1 MLAGKSL
8 LHPWCNIK
16 GITHICDT
24 ITMFLKFSILS
35 VEITFSS
42 SMIMLAQVSIST
54 RLGSI
59 TVGISFGQN
68 LALALGNVSIG
79 LNDYKHLEV

>member
-1 MLAGKSL
+1 
-8 LHPWCNIK
+8 
-16 GITHICDT
+16 
-24 ITMFLKFSILS
+24 
-35 VEITFSS
+35 
-42 SMIMLAQVSIST
+42 MIMLAQVSIST